1 MDIFKFDEARTREAV
16 LFILNFLDAV
26 DKHKLSKLLYFA
38 DKIHLE
44 RYGRTIT
51 GDEYI
56 KMEYGPVPST
66 VYDVI
71 KGNRCDLIPI
81 HTKGTRLL
89 PDRDADI
96 EELSESDIICIRE
109 SIEQYGDKDFGELTD
124 VSHDET
130 WHSGEENSKLNLD
143 QFLATYPNSKELKEH
158 INNWD

>member
-1 MDIFKFDEARTREAV
+1 MDIFKFNEARTREAV
-16 LFILNFLDAV
+16 LFILNSLDAV

-71 KGNRCDLIPI
+71 KGSKPDLIPI
-81 HTKGTRLL
+81 HIKGIRVL
-89 PDRDADI
+89 PDRVADI
-96 EELSESDIICIRE
+96 EELSESDIMCLRE
-109 SIEQYGDKDFGELTD
+109 AIEKYGDKDFSELTGL
-124 VSHDET
+124 SHDKT
-130 WHSGEENSKLNLD
+130 WQSGEENSTLSLD
-143 QFLATYPNSKELKEH
+143 QFLATYPNEKELKDH
-158 INNWD
+158 LANWD